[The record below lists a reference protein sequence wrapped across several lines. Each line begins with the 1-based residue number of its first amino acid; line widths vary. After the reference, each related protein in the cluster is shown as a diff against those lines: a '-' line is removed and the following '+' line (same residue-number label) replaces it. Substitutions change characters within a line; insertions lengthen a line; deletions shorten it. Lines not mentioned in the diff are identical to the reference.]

1 MDGLSFRSQD
11 QKHELSHI
19 YEAKLRN
26 MGNAGRNGGEY
37 YTPRPLKRRDNVDT
51 YAYFGDPVY
60 IYSLKEGIND
70 GYLTPFKVKQIA
82 TTLDDYI
89 YTPDDKVIEGE
100 IEQGTVSRILAA
112 CDKSLGTLY
121 YWLGGGPRDEQSAPL
136 LPPLARRRVVVGKR
150 RKPLA
155 ASRVSLLARLYR
167 TAERQAFEIEQRL
180 AVPGEVTPE
189 RERDVRMLASL
200 TRTLRDLSGLGD
212 GEPAAESAG
221 DAGALAQAHR
231 QMDNKEA
238 LREADERMGLVRA
251 LVDYTR
257 SMRKYEATLSERA
270 EQKAQAQEAKTKK
283 AAETD
288 QMRRDLARRITGMIE
303 AGRAEREGGAG
314 A

>member
-1 MDGLSFRSQD
+1 MPLSQ
-11 QKHELSHI
+11 HI
-19 YEAKLRN
+19 KPSPY
-26 MGNAGRNGGEY
+26 
-37 YTPRPLKRRDNVDT
+37 RPPSRAQIERARAM
-51 YAYFGDPVY
+51 YA
-60 IYSLKEGIND
+60 EG
-70 GYLTPFKVKQIA
+70 F
-82 TTLDDYI
+82 
-89 YTPDDKVIEGE
+89 
-100 IEQGTVSRILAA
+100 TVSRILAA
-112 CDKSLGTLY
+112 CDVSLGTLY

-136 LPPLARRRVVVGKR
+136 LPPLARRRLVVGKR
-150 RKPLA
+150 RKPFA

-167 TAERQAFEIEQRL
+167 TAERQSFEIEQRL
-180 AVPGEVTPE
+180 AVPGEATPE

-221 DAGALAQAHR
+221 DAGALAQARR

-238 LREADERMGLVRA
+238 LREDDERMGLVRA

-257 SMRKYEATLSERA
+257 SMRKYEVTLSERA
-270 EQKAQAQEAKTKK
+270 EQKAQAQEAKAQE

-303 AGRAEREGGAG
+303 ARRAEREGGAG

>member
-1 MDGLSFRSQD
+1 MPLSPDIKPSP
-11 QKHELSHI
+11 
-19 YEAKLRN
+19 Y
-26 MGNAGRNGGEY
+26 
-37 YTPRPLKRRDNVDT
+37 RPPSR
-51 YAYFGDPVY
+51 
-60 IYSLKEGIND
+60 E
-70 GYLTPFKVKQIA
+70 QIA
-82 TTLDDYI
+82 RARAM
-89 YTPDDKVIEGE
+89 YT
-100 IEQGTVSRILAA
+100 QGFTVSRILAA
-112 CDKSLGTLY
+112 CDMSLGTLY

-136 LPPLARRRVVVGKR
+136 LPPLARRRLVVGKR

-180 AVPGEVTPE
+180 AVPGEATP
-189 RERDVRMLASL
+189 ERDVRMLASL

-221 DAGALAQAHR
+221 DAGALAQARR

-238 LREADERMGLVRA
+238 LREADERMGLIRA

-257 SMRKYEATLSERA
+257 SMRQYEATLSERA
-270 EQKAQAQEAKTKK
+270 EEIAQAQEAKVQE

-303 AGRAEREGGAG
+303 ARRAEREGGAG